1 MRVSVS
7 IYIGKCTMLPA
18 KSVKNKAYKLPYE
31 RAMAGKA
38 KLALRG
44 EK

>member
-1 MRVSVS
+1 VQVSVS
-7 IYIGKCTMLPA
+7 IYIGKCTVLPV
-18 KSVKNKAYKLPYE
+18 KSVKNKAYKLPYK

-38 KLALRG
+38 KSALFE